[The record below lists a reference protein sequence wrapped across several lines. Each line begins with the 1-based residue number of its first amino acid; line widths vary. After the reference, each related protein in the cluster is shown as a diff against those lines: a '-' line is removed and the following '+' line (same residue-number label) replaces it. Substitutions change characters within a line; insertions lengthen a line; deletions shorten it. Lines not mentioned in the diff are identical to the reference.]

1 MREEILALLLSHYP
15 DPVQAREIVQSL
27 ERRSAGSVRNTLGQM
42 WKEKALHRVPD
53 NGYVLTNSGLRE
65 AQEIVSIY
73 ARVSLARCKRSC
85 KINRA
90 VGGITR

>member
-73 ARVSLARCKRSC
+73 AA
-85 KINRA
+85 
-90 VGGITR
+90 